1 MSLVFSVNTLS
12 LNHPGSQ
19 RGEVKSKPR
28 LSSQKPELPSI
39 TVGERERNIEDHSFP
54 LTDGKC
60 GLGWEL
66 GMAQVAWLS
75 KDRSGDS
82 NTAPCSQPSVH
93 NLSLLPPPLARL
105 SSCCAICP
113 FLWQRHTPHL
123 KGLWLPQVRDINDPG
138 RGLERFHFRLTE
150 VASLEARVS
159 LLEIDPL
166 LQKEC
171 NFRKKKC
178 PVQFSNLQ
186 SANLLAYSRAQ
197 SGFSEFLGWKG
208 GGMAGR
214 CRDGLGTGSRQ

>member
-1 MSLVFSVNTLS
+1 MGVGNGPSRVAEQGQVRGQQYRTTLPAFCAQLVIA
-12 LNHPGSQ
+12 P
-19 RGEVKSKPR
+19 
-28 LSSQKPELPSI
+28 PS
-39 TVGERERNIEDHSFP
+39 
-54 LTDGKC
+54 
-60 GLGWEL
+60 
-66 GMAQVAWLS
+66 
-75 KDRSGDS
+75 
-82 NTAPCSQPSVH
+82 
-93 NLSLLPPPLARL
+93 PLARL
-105 SSCCAICP
+105 SSYCAICP

-123 KGLWLPQVRDINDPG
+123 KGLWLPQARDINDPG

-186 SANLLAYSRAQ
+186 SANLPAYSRAQ

-208 GGMAGR
+208 GGMDGR
-214 CRDGLGTGSRQ
+214 